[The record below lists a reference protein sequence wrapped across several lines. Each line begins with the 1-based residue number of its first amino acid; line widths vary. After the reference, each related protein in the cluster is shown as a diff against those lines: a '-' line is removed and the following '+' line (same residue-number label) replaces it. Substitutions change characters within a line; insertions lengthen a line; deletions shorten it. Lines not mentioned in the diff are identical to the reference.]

1 MRRLLPLLLLVAV
14 PALADTPP
22 AKAVVPPPPE
32 VAVDSNAAVEPEV
45 RIIQKGTEK
54 IEEYRINGQLYMIKV
69 TPAHGVPYYL
79 MDEEGNGSMKQIDSN
94 QRLVIPR
101 WVLFRF

>member
-14 PALADTPP
+14 PALADTP
-22 AKAVVPPPPE
+22 AKAVVPPPPN
-32 VAVDSNAAVEPEV
+32 VAVDGNAAVEPEV
-45 RIIQKGTEK
+45 RIIQKGTDK

-69 TPAHGVPYYL
+69 TPSHGVPYYL
-79 MDEEGNGSMKQIDSN
+79 MDEEGNGSMKQIDSD
-94 QRLVIPR
+94 RRVVIPR